1 MRDKMTVSKR
11 ILNIFTVAVVIA
23 LASCTFISKYI
34 FDMRTPVVSVV
45 KPASMEIN
53 GEMYYNKVIPKSAV
67 FVGSDGRKYV
77 YAVRERNGLFGVEF
91 YLATAEITVNAENE
105 EYAVMGGRNVS
116 GNDNIVVRPDSALEC
131 ADVVR
136 IGKGNF

>member
-11 ILNIFTVAVVIA
+11 ILNIFTVAVVLA
-23 LASCTFISKYI
+23 LVNCTFISKYV

-45 KPASMEIN
+45 KPVSMEIN

-67 FVGSDGRKYV
+67 FVGSEGRKYV
-77 YAVRERNGLFGVEF
+77 YVVRERNGLFGNEF
-91 YLATAEITVNAENE
+91 YLVTAEITVNAENE

-116 GNDNIVVRPDSALEC
+116 GNDNIVVKPDSTLEC

-136 IGKGNF
+136 IVAE

>member
-23 LASCTFISKYI
+23 LLSCTFISKYV

-45 KPASMEIN
+45 KPASMEVN

-67 FVGSDGRKYV
+67 FVGSEGRKYV
-77 YAVRERNGLFGVEF
+77 YVVRERNG
-91 YLATAEITVNAENE
+91 
-105 EYAVMGGRNVS
+105 
-116 GNDNIVVRPDSALEC
+116 VVR
-131 ADVVR
+131 
-136 IGKGNF
+136 K

>member
-23 LASCTFISKYI
+23 LVSCTFISKYV

-67 FVGSDGRKYV
+67 FVGSEGRKYV
-77 YAVRERNGLFGVEF
+77 YVVRERNGLFGNEF
-91 YLATAEITVNAENE
+91 YIVTAEITVNAENE
-105 EYAVMGGRNVS
+105 EYAVIGGRNVS
-116 GNDNIVVRPDSALEC
+116 GNDDIVIQPDSALEF

-136 IGKGNF
+136 IAAE

>member
-23 LASCTFISKYI
+23 LVSCTFISKYI

-45 KPASMEIN
+45 KPVSMEIN

-67 FVGSDGRKYV
+67 FVGSEGKKYV
-77 YAVRERNGLFGVEF
+77 YVVRERNGLFGVEF
-91 YLATAEITVNAENE
+91 YLVTAEITVNAENE

-116 GNDNIVVRPDSALEC
+116 GNDNIVVRLDSALEC

-136 IGKGNF
+136 IAAE

>member
-23 LASCTFISKYI
+23 LVSCTFISKYV

-53 GEMYYNKVIPKSAV
+53 GESYSKVIPKSAV
-67 FVGSDGRKYV
+67 FVGSEGKKYV
-77 YAVRERNGLFGVEF
+77 YVVRERNGLFGNEF
-91 YLATAEITVNAENE
+91 YIVTAEITVNAENE

-116 GNDNIVVRPDSALEC
+116 GNDDIVIQPDSALEF

-136 IGKGNF
+136 IAAE